1 MANSYTQL
9 TVQFVFAV
17 KGRANF
23 LLPRY
28 NDELQKYITGIVQN
42 RNSKMIAIN
51 NVSDHIHILIGS
63 SPTYSVSKMAQEIK
77 NNSSKFINQKAWYP
91 HKFVWQTGYGA
102 FSYAKSQRS
111 AVIQYIQNQQ
121 KHHQTQNFKT
131 EYLNFLEK
139 FGIEYEDKYL
149 FEFYD

>member
-23 LLPRY
+23 ILPKH

-42 RNSKMIAIN
+42 RKSQVLAIN
-51 NVSDHIHILIGS
+51 NVSDHIHILIGL
-63 SPTYSVSKMAQEIK
+63 SPTYSVSKMVQEIK
-77 NNSSKFINQKAWYP
+77 NNSSKFINQKGWYAQ
-91 HKFVWQTGYGA
+91 KFNWQTGYGA
-102 FSYAKSQRS
+102 FTYTHRDRQLL
-111 AVIQYIQNQQ
+111 IDYIHNQQ
-121 KHHQTQNFKT
+121 RHHQKTPFKD
-131 EYLNFLEK
+131 EYLRLLQK
-139 FGIEYEDKYL
+139 YGIEYNDEYL